1 MHARGGLLSRE
12 RWARRGR
19 TAHAG
24 QAHSR
29 ERKMTNK
36 VESSTIAAFA
46 MGMVT
51 TSSSTSMWN
60 LIITTQVQL
69 GESVWAPPVAL
80 VATSCTGSS
89 RSGSLPVEA
98 RVAPDPV
105 TVAMGY
111 YIERVV
117 VLRGLGRGATK

>member
-51 TSSSTSMWN
+51 TSSGNS
-60 LIITTQVQL
+60 
-69 GESVWAPPVAL
+69 G
-80 VATSCTGSS
+80 
-89 RSGSLPVEA
+89 SGSLPVEA

-117 VLRGLGRGATK
+117 VSASWTVD

>member
-1 MHARGGLLSRE
+1 MHARGGLLFRE

-19 TAHAG
+19 PRTAHAG
-24 QAHSR
+24 QAHRMFAR

-51 TSSSTSMWN
+51 TSSGNS
-60 LIITTQVQL
+60 
-69 GESVWAPPVAL
+69 G
-80 VATSCTGSS
+80 
-89 RSGSLPVEA
+89 SGSLPVEA

-117 VLRGLGRGATK
+117 VSASWTVD